1 MNFRAETVRH
11 SLLLPHKD
19 WGYQR
24 LQTSNNTIDTGT
36 IFPLPTCF
44 PSASL
49 PLPILPA
56 PSQISV
62 TSAAR
67 SSPCPTASASPG
79 IRPETASGTK
89 EECNAD
95 RPSDEAQGQP
105 QGSKKNARINSSS
118 SSIQPQSRRA
128 GKEQKEFKPIRRGQG
143 RPRCRKS
150 RVRVSFLSFPLFS
163 PCINGIK
170 LMT

>member
-11 SLLLPHKD
+11 YPLLPHKD

-36 IFPLPTCF
+36 SFPLPTSF
-44 PSASL
+44 PSSSV

-62 TSAAR
+62 TSAPCP
-67 SSPCPTASASPG
+67 SPCLTACVSPG
-79 IRPETASGTK
+79 LRPETLSETK

-95 RPSDEAQGQP
+95 RPSDKAQGQP
-105 QGSKKNARINSSS
+105 QGSKKKSRINSSS

-128 GKEQKEFKPIRRGQG
+128 RKEQKEFKPIRRGQG
-143 RPRCRKS
+143 RPRRRKS
-150 RVRVSFLSFPLFS
+150 RVRVSSLSFPLFA
-163 PCINGIK
+163 PCINGSN
-170 LMT
+170 